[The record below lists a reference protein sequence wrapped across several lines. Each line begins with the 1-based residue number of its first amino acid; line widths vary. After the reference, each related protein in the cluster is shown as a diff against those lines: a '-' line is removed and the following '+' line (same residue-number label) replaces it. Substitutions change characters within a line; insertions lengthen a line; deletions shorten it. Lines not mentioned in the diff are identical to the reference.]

1 MSEIGNIN
9 NSGISEKLK
18 KILSLYGVVYIN
30 VLLIIV
36 GIGTIYVSNLRYITE
51 NEIIPVTISTD
62 TLKKQGDLPFV
73 KGTVTPPLDVIIL
86 STPTEES
93 IAKGKTLYETMC
105 STCHGTDGKGDGP
118 AGLTL
123 KPPPRSFHDL
133 NGWTNGPKISQM
145 YLTLEDGI
153 IKNGMAQYNNLSPKD
168 RFALI
173 HFIRT
178 FRDDY
183 PVDDSEELKSLDE
196 KYSLSQ
202 GSIQPSQIPVK
213 VAIEKLAQEYSPI
226 NEKLN
231 NITSQIENNTKEEG
245 AEIFKRMSYDLTRS
259 LVSLVSNANWN
270 ESESSFVK
278 FVITESNQKGF
289 RASVNGLTSEEWN
302 SVYLY
307 LKSLLES

>member
-1 MSEIGNIN
+1 MSEIENIN

-18 KILSLYGVVYIN
+18 KILSLYGGVYIL
-30 VLLIIV
+30 VLLLLV
-36 GIGTIYVSNLRYITE
+36 GLGTLYVSNLRYITE
-51 NEIIPVTISTD
+51 NEIVPVTISND
-62 TLKKQGDLPFV
+62 SLMKQGDLSFV
-73 KGTVTPPLDVIIL
+73 KGTVTPPLDVIKL
-86 STPTEES
+86 SIPTDES
-93 IAKGKTLYETMC
+93 ISKGKTLYETMC

-123 KPPPRSFHDL
+123 KPPPRNFHDL

-145 YLTLEDGI
+145 YLTLEEGI
-153 IKNGMAQYNNLSPKD
+153 IKNGMAQYNNLSSEE

-173 HFIRT
+173 HFMRT

-183 PVDDSEELKSLDE
+183 PVDNPEELKSLDE
-196 KYSLSQ
+196 KYSLSS

-226 NEKLN
+226 KDKIN
-231 NITSQIENNTKEEG
+231 NITSQIENSTNKEG
-245 AEIFKRMSYDLTRS
+245 ADIFKRMSYDLNRS
-259 LVSLVSNANWN
+259 LVSLTSNNNWN

-278 FVITESNQKGF
+278 FVITEPNQKGF
-289 RASVNGLTSEEWN
+289 RASVNNLTSEEWS